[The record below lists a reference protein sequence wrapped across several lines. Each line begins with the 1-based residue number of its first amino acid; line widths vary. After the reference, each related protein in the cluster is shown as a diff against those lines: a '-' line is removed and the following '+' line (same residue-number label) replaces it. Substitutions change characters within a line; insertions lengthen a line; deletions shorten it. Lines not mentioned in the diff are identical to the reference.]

1 MKNLVSNITTLCCVM
16 LLASCAQDQESSGKS
31 IQTTEAD
38 WDSDGVAFAE
48 FLMCTKGSDFSRAN
62 LEEMSEAFGQ
72 LALSEDLMWSGGYAP
87 VEDPVDNPG
96 GLYWEN
102 NWTSEA
108 AAKTAWEGWST
119 NEEARAWSD
128 KYSNVFVCD
137 ETQAFRYEGYFQAP
151 ESSSLKDW
159 DSFVAAEISCEYN
172 EGKSFVDLERNIKE
186 FRAWVMA
193 NGTEDEFS
201 FGAYVPTGE
210 DSADF
215 WWYNWQADFD
225 AMQRGNDNW
234 RAKGAEMQAKF
245 DETAT
250 CAEPTPYNGMEFYRA
265 AAAS

>member
-1 MKNLVSNITTLCCVM
+1 M

-31 IQTTEAD
+31 MQITEAN

-48 FLMCTKGSDFSRAN
+48 FLMCTKGPDFSRAN
-62 LEEMSEAFGQ
+62 LEEMSDAFGQ

-172 EGKSFVDLERNIKE
+172 EGKSFVDLERIALTFGGITGKLILMQCKGE
-186 FRAWVMA
+186 MIIGGRRERRCKRSLMRQLPALSPHLI
-193 NGTEDEFS
+193 TEWNSIEQLS
-201 FGAYVPTGE
+201 LVKLG
-210 DSADF
+210 
-215 WWYNWQADFD
+215 
-225 AMQRGNDNW
+225 
-234 RAKGAEMQAKF
+234 
-245 DETAT
+245 
-250 CAEPTPYNGMEFYRA
+250 
-265 AAAS
+265 

>member
-1 MKNLVSNITTLCCVM
+1 MHQLR
-16 LLASCAQDQESSGKS
+16 
-31 IQTTEAD
+31 IQ
-38 WDSDGVAFAE
+38 
-48 FLMCTKGSDFSRAN
+48 LII
-62 LEEMSEAFGQ
+62 Q
-72 LALSEDLMWSGGYAP
+72 
-87 VEDPVDNPG
+87 

-215 WWYNWQADFD
+215 WWYNWQANFD

-234 RAKGAEMQAKF
+234 RAKGTEMQAKF

-265 AAAS
+265 ASAS